1 LTTETTTTW
10 PITFEDVLAA
20 RDRIRPY
27 LPPTPF
33 RRYAPLDAAVSAG
46 IKVFVKHETHNPTNA
61 FKARNALSVMTAL
74 SGDERRRGVVGAT
87 RGNHG
92 LGLAWAGELL
102 GIPVTICVPVGNN
115 PEKNEAIRGLG
126 AELIEQGRDY
136 DEAVEVAERIR
147 HERGLRLVHSTND
160 SLVIAGAA
168 TLTLEILE
176 QMPPGEDLAAMV
188 VAVGGGSL
196 AVGAMTVSRRL
207 KPSLKVYGV
216 QAAKA
221 SAMHDAWHA
230 THAGHAGRPLPAASA
245 ETFADG
251 MATRGVYEMSFPAL
265 RAGLAD
271 FVTASEAELA
281 AAVRL
286 LIRTTHSLVEGAG
299 AAGLAGLI
307 KLRERLSGQ
316 AVAIVMT
323 GANIDEATL
332 RRVLTGGI

>member
-1 LTTETTTTW
+1 VTTETTTTW

-33 RRYAPLDAAVSAG
+33 RRYAPLDAAVGAG
-46 IKVFVKHETHNPTNA
+46 IKVFVKHENHNPTNA
-61 FKARNALSVMTAL
+61 FKARNALSVMAAL
-74 SGDERRRGVVGAT
+74 SDDERHRGVVGAT

-115 PEKNEAIRGLG
+115 PEKNEAIRGMG

-136 DEAVEVAERIR
+136 DEAVEVAERLR
-147 HERGLRLVHSTND
+147 RERGLRLVHSTND
-160 SLVIAGAA
+160 PLVIAGAA

-176 QMPPGEDLAAMV
+176 QAPPGEDLAAMV
-188 VAVGGGSL
+188 VSVGGGSQ

-230 THAGHAGRPLPAASA
+230 ERGGLASRPGPAAA
-245 ETFADG
+245 DTFADG

-281 AAVRL
+281 EAVRL

-307 KLRERLSGQ
+307 KLRERLAGQ

-332 RRVLTGGI
+332 KRVLTGGI